1 MTGDAAV
8 RTHPE
13 GRAGPDGSGG
23 TGGTRGWPNFSAM
36 SAGTVDAEQTD
47 AESAR
52 YGSSRI
58 GLVLGL
64 IWLIYFIAPLTTVL
78 HHRAGWERDIG
89 LLAWV
94 GFALTYIVGLAIGRK
109 ARATERQLPVRPLAL
124 VIAGLAVFGVGL
136 VPATGDGSLIV
147 APYVCAFVVMTSPRI
162 VAIAA
167 VVAIIAMVELA
178 GNLVPGWQ
186 DHGYGFGVAL
196 VAIAVGSLRLAFD
209 RNRALLDAQRKLS
222 DLAVEEERSRIA
234 RDLHDILGHTLTVL
248 TVKSELAQRLLD
260 VDTERA
266 RAELVDLERLCRDA
280 LADVRATAMGVRGV
294 SLPGEIAAARNALES
309 AGIDARLPTVA
320 DDVPSRWRELF
331 AWTIRESVTNVVRHS
346 RARAC
351 TIEMSAH
358 RISVTDDGVGLAEGT
373 VTGSGLR
380 GLRQRAELAG
390 AALSTR
396 PGPGGRGVQ
405 VLVEVPA

>member
-8 RTHPE
+8 RTHSE
-13 GRAGPDGSGG
+13 RRAGPDGSGG

-36 SAGTVDAEQTD
+36 SAGTVEATHTEGTP
-47 AESAR
+47 AR

-58 GLVLGL
+58 GLVLAL
-64 IWLIYFIAPLTTVL
+64 IWLIYFIAPLTTIV
-78 HHRAGWERDIG
+78 HHPAGWERD
-89 LLAWV
+89 
-94 GFALTYIVGLAIGRK
+94 VGLVAWAGFVLAYTVGVAIGRK
-109 ARATERQLPVRPLAL
+109 ARATERQLPVRPIAL
-124 VIAGLAVFGVGL
+124 VITGLVVCGVGL
-136 VPATGDGSLIV
+136 APASGDGSLIV
-147 APYVCAFVVMTSPRI
+147 SPYICAFVVMTTPRL

-167 VVAIIAMVELA
+167 AAAIIVAVEVA
-178 GNLVPGWQ
+178 GNVIPGWQ

-196 VAIAVGSLRLAFD
+196 AAFAVGSLRLAFD
-209 RNRALLDAQRKLS
+209 RNRALLDAQRELS
-222 DLAVEEERSRIA
+222 DLAVEEERNRIA

-260 VDTERA
+260 VDKERA
-266 RAELVDLERLCRDA
+266 RTELVDLERLCRDA

-320 DDVPSRWRELF
+320 DEVPSRWRELF
-331 AWTIRESVTNVVRHS
+331 AWTVRESVTNVIRHS
-346 RARAC
+346 QARAC
-351 TIEMSAH
+351 TIEMSVNK
-358 RISVTDDGVGLAEGT
+358 ISVTDDGVGLGDDL
-373 VTGSGLR
+373 VSGSGLR